1 MTTII
6 SQIQQDQAKRQAL
19 VNWRNDQLA
28 IDMLKAVADAN
39 CKADHVKKR

>member
-6 SQIQQDQAKRQAL
+6 SQIQHDQAKRQAL

-28 IDMLKAVADAN
+28 IAMLKAVANAN
-39 CKADHVKKR
+39 RKSDRVKKR